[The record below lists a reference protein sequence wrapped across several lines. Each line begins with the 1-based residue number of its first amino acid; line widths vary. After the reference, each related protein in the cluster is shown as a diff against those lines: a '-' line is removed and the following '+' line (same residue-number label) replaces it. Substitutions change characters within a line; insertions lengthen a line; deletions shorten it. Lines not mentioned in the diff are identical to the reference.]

1 MAGYFTFFLLIFL
14 VNYSNVSN
22 ANKLNISFFLIT
34 LFVGLRYG
42 IGFDYFSYYQIIQDN
57 NLETEPIPR
66 MLIDV
71 AHNTHF
77 SVFFFI
83 TSLWTGWLFPCR
95 IKKDELLSGKYAL
108 LYLLSTIVMRQF
120 WVGPPSN
127 GLFSHFLSDVPSRFQ
142 DEKENTIHSLG
153 FFVSLFQCDS
163 RYPVI
168 AIKENGEENA
178 MDSFYS
184 RTIRGRVCC

>member
-77 SVFFFI
+77 FRF
-83 TSLWTGWLFPCR
+83 LF
-95 IKKDELLSGKYAL
+95 L
-108 LYLLSTIVMRQF
+108 
-120 WVGPPSN
+120 
-127 GLFSHFLSDVPSRFQ
+127 
-142 DEKENTIHSLG
+142 
-153 FFVSLFQCDS
+153 
-163 RYPVI
+163 
-168 AIKENGEENA
+168 
-178 MDSFYS
+178 
-184 RTIRGRVCC
+184 

>member
-83 TSLWTGWLFPCR
+83 TSLWT
-95 IKKDELLSGKYAL
+95 A
-108 LYLLSTIVMRQF
+108 
-120 WVGPPSN
+120 
-127 GLFSHFLSDVPSRFQ
+127 
-142 DEKENTIHSLG
+142 G
-153 FFVSLFQCDS
+153 FFLAGLKKMNCYPESTLFYICFPPLLA
-163 RYPVI
+163 PVLGWSAKQWLI
-168 AIKENGEENA
+168 Q
-178 MDSFYS
+178 SFS
-184 RTIRGRVCC
+184 I

>member
-1 MAGYFTFFLLIFL
+1 MAGYLLSFFLIFL

-83 TSLWTGWLFPCR
+83 TSLWTAGFFLAGLKKMNCYPESTLFYICFPP
-95 IKKDELLSGKYAL
+95 LLCASFGLVRQAMAYSVIF
-108 LYLLSTIVMRQF
+108 YLMCHPDFKMKR
-120 WVGPPSN
+120 
-127 GLFSHFLSDVPSRFQ
+127 
-142 DEKENTIHSLG
+142 NTIHSLG

>member
-57 NLETEPIPR
+57 NLETELIPR

-77 SVFFFI
+77 SVFFFYNFP
-83 TSLWTGWLFPCR
+83 LDGWLFPCR
-95 IKKDELLSGKYAL
+95 IKKMNCYPESTLFYICFPPLLCASFGLVRQAMAYSVIF
-108 LYLLSTIVMRQF
+108 YLMCHPDF
-120 WVGPPSN
+120 KMK
-127 GLFSHFLSDVPSRFQ
+127 
-142 DEKENTIHSLG
+142 KENTIHSLG
-153 FFVSLFQCDS
+153 FLCH
-163 RYPVI
+163 
-168 AIKENGEENA
+168 
-178 MDSFYS
+178 YS
-184 RTIRGRVCC
+184 V

>member
-83 TSLWTGWLFPCR
+83 TSLWTAGFFLAGL
-95 IKKDELLSGKYAL
+95 KKMNCYPGKYAL

-120 WVGPPSN
+120 LGWSAKQW
-127 GLFSHFLSDVPSRFQ
+127 LIQSFS
-142 DEKENTIHSLG
+142 I
-153 FFVSLFQCDS
+153 
-163 RYPVI
+163 
-168 AIKENGEENA
+168 
-178 MDSFYS
+178 
-184 RTIRGRVCC
+184 